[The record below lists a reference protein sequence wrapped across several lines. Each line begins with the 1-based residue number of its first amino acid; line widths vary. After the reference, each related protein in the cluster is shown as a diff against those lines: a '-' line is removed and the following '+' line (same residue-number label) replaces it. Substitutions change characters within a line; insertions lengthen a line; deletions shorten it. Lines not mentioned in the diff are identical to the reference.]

1 MPMSTLYLILI
12 SALTVIAT
20 GLATVIFFLLRK
32 KPQDKNESLLMLQQQ
47 INYLSQAMD
56 NRMAESTKA
65 IQTQSNQS
73 SKILSEVSERLAQLD
88 STNKQ
93 VVNHTEKILEL
104 ESIFKNPKQKGIVGE
119 FLLENQLKN
128 VFPPGQY
135 LIQHKLGIDEKT
147 GKELIVDSVIIV
159 DKNKMIPIDAKFSA
173 DNYNRIV
180 NEKDPRQR
188 EELEKLFIQ
197 DMKNRIDETAKYVQP
212 TKGTMDYALMFIP
225 ADRIY
230 TDLLDNEIGGVI
242 KSNTRNLIDYAHEK
256 KVHIVSPTSFY
267 AILMTILQG
276 LNSFKISEFAQEI
289 KQRVEFLSKH
299 IASYEEYMKKL
310 GGNLGTTVS
319 SYNNAYKEFGK
330 IDKDVARITDGKPK
344 ADVKQLERPLNNE

>member
-104 ESIFKNPKQKGIVGE
+104 ESIFKN
-119 FLLENQLKN
+119 LLH
-128 VFPPGQY
+128 
-135 LIQHKLGIDEKT
+135 I
-147 GKELIVDSVIIV
+147 
-159 DKNKMIPIDAKFSA
+159 
-173 DNYNRIV
+173 
-180 NEKDPRQR
+180 
-188 EELEKLFIQ
+188 
-197 DMKNRIDETAKYVQP
+197 
-212 TKGTMDYALMFIP
+212 FIP
-225 ADRIY
+225 SAGSIRPISF
-230 TDLLDNEIGGVI
+230 
-242 KSNTRNLIDYAHEK
+242 SNSSLHR
-256 KVHIVSPTSFY
+256 
-267 AILMTILQG
+267 
-276 LNSFKISEFAQEI
+276 SEQ
-289 KQRVEFLSKH
+289 K
-299 IASYEEYMKKL
+299 
-310 GGNLGTTVS
+310 
-319 SYNNAYKEFGK
+319 
-330 IDKDVARITDGKPK
+330 
-344 ADVKQLERPLNNE
+344 